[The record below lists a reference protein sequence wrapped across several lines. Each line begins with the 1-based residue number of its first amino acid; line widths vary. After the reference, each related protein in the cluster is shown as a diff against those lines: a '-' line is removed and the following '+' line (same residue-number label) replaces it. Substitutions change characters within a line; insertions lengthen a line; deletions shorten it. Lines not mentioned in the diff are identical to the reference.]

1 MLGLI
6 YWAFVE
12 PKIRTTVVTVF
23 IAVAASAGIWVG
35 ANFLFDLVR
44 QRWLTFNVIV
54 FGIIGAVVG
63 IALHGNRITLGSGT
77 GFLTWV
83 VGPLA
88 GAAAFG
94 ALGLALARTDDP
106 GPTSGDRARRQRGDR
121 TRHRARDP

>member
-12 PKIRTTVVTVF
+12 PKIRTTIVTVF

-54 FGIIGAVVG
+54 FGIVGALVG

-83 VGPLA
+83 VGPLV
-88 GAAAFG
+88 GAATFG
-94 ALGLALARTDDP
+94 ASGSRARPDRRP
-106 GPTSGDRARRQRGDR
+106 RPTSGDRPRWQRGDR
-121 TRHRARDP
+121 TRDRARDP